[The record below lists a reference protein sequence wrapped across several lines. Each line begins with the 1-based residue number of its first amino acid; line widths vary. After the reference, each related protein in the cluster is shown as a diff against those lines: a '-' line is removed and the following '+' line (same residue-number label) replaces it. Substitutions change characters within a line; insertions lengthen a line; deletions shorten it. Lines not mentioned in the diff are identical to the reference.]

1 MKSYISIIL
10 ALVLCLSLFCV
21 SAYSVN
27 DVVVDDSGRG
37 NLDQWVVSFTLNQ
50 SNSRSFSDATSKVP
64 TILNE
69 YCSDN
74 NCEVINISI
83 AAQGAGAYLMVVAI
97 VEK

>member
-37 NLDQWVVSFTLNQ
+37 NLDQWVVSFTLDQ

-64 TILNE
+64 TVLNE
-69 YCSDN
+69 YCRDN
-74 NCEVINISI
+74 NCEVIDISI
-83 AAQGAGAYLMVVAI
+83 ASQSSAFLMVVAV